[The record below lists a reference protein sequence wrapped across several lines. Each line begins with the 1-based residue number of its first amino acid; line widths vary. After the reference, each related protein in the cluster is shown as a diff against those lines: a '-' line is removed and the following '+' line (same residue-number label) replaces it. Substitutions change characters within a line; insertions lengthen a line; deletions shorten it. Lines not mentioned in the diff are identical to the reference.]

1 MAKTIA
7 IVFSDL
13 HLGDYAKFN
22 QNNQRT
28 LNHFKVLFKIQKL
41 CKKYQCPA
49 IFAGDLFH
57 KPEMMTNDF
66 FRTLVTQFNLL
77 NQDDWELYTLSG
89 NHDLQK
95 VNHMNNLSPS
105 WVGSL
110 CTVYKFMKPLDFET
124 YNLDKFTLSGVP
136 YIDNNIGL
144 NLAINERVR
153 SATDK
158 TKPHILILHS
168 DFPGAKDTDGTEV
181 GEVENLNINLL
192 KPFKLV
198 LMGHIHKP
206 QKLGK
211 KVYMV
216 GAPLQQRRTDK
227 NCDGLGYW
235 KIKDDFSI
243 QFVNWMDSFPKFI
256 DVASEEEEKDD
267 GNYYTI
273 IAQKSNSNEDPN
285 YNHGVSVNISKTR
298 MVKKYLKA
306 IGVKDKKKKE
316 VLTSIIKEADND
328 I

>member
-13 HLGDYAKFN
+13 HLGEYAKFN

-28 LNHFKVLFKIQKL
+28 LNHFRVLFKVKKL
-41 CKKYQCPA
+41 CKKYNCPA

-57 KPEMMTNDF
+57 KPEMMTNHF
-66 FRTLVTQFNLL
+66 FKETIIQFNKL
-77 NQDDWELYTLSG
+77 DKKDWDLYCLSG
-89 NHDLQK
+89 NHDMQL
-95 VNHMNNLSPS
+95 VNSMTNQSPS
-105 WVGSL
+105 WVQSF
-110 CTVYKFMKPLDFET
+110 CSIYKFMKPLDFKT
-124 YNLDKFTLSGVP
+124 YDLGKFTLSGVP
-136 YIDNNIGL
+136 YLDNNIGL
-144 NLAINERVR
+144 NLAINERV
-153 SATDK
+153 K
-158 TKPHILILHS
+158 EVEGKKPHILVLHS

-227 NCDGLGYW
+227 NCEGLGYW
-235 KIKDDFSI
+235 KIKDDFTI
-243 QFVNWMDSFPKFI
+243 RFVNWMDTFPKFI
-256 DVASEEEEKDD
+256 DVPTEEEVKED

-273 IAQKSNSNEDPN
+273 VAQKSNATEENN
-285 YNHGVSVNISKTR
+285 YNHGVSINISKTK

-316 VLTSIIKEADND
+316 TLTSIIKEADNG